1 MQALR
6 TQHPS
11 LFWCHA
17 VVCLLGFL
25 LSQCLN
31 QLCQERAASAPTFIM
46 LELLAGLQ
54 DNTLQLGRALV
65 LVREVGNTWGA
76 WRRGWSLLLTGL
88 ARYGQWGDLEV
99 VTQVKPTY
107 WGC

>member
-1 MQALR
+1 
-6 TQHPS
+6 
-11 LFWCHA
+11 
-17 VVCLLGFL
+17 
-25 LSQCLN
+25 
-31 QLCQERAASAPTFIM
+31 M

-88 ARYGQWGDLEV
+88 A
-99 VTQVKPTY
+99 K
-107 WGC
+107 